1 MNHPGSAPSESSVS
15 SVSSPSIARISR
27 RHALI
32 GLAALL
38 AQAGFWSN
46 PLSAAMPAA
55 SAPAAGP
62 APATMLFYTLSQTIT
77 GHRDLS
83 AGTAGRIEQ
92 AMRSNVPG
100 FAEHLPRLGAL
111 LVTGQEAKALLAAAT
126 AADAALRELA
136 LAIVAAWYTGTVA
149 GNAAQGTKSIVV
161 AYAEALMYRTVA
173 DGQVVPTYCNYGP
186 LWWLKA
192 PPAVRVAAP
201 VAPKPVAAPAT
212 TGTPE
217 PKGKQAK

>member
-1 MNHPGSAPSESSVS
+1 MNHPGNEPSAASAPS
-15 SVSSPSIARISR
+15 SPLPSISR
-27 RHALI
+27 RHVLI

-46 PLSAAMPAA
+46 PLSAAMPA
-55 SAPAAGP
+55 SAPAAVPVPGS
-62 APATMLFYTLSQTIT
+62 MLFYTLSQTIT

-83 AGTAGRIEQ
+83 AGTASRIEH
-92 AMRSNVPG
+92 AMRTNMPG
-100 FAEHLPRLGAL
+100 FAEQLPRLGAL
-111 LVTGQEAKALLAAAT
+111 LVTGQEARTLLAAAT
-126 AADAALRELA
+126 AADPGLRELA

-149 GNAAQGTKSIVV
+149 GHAANGSKSVVV

-201 VAPKPVAAPAT
+201 VAPKPVPAPAT

>member
-1 MNHPGSAPSESSVS
+1 MHDSTPSDA
-15 SVSSPSIARISR
+15 SPPRITR

-46 PLSAAMPAA
+46 PLSAAMPSGAAAA
-55 SAPAAGP
+55 SP
-62 APATMLFYTLSQTIT
+62 APGSMLFYTLSQAIT
-77 GHRDLS
+77 GHQDLR
-83 AGTAGRIEQ
+83 AETAARIEP

-100 FAEHLPRLGAL
+100 FAEPLPALGV
-111 LVTGQEAKALLAAAT
+111 LVKTGQPANDLLAAAT
-126 AADAALRELA
+126 DTAPALRELA

-149 GNAAQGTKSIVV
+149 GNPANGSKSIVV

-192 PPAVRVAAP
+192 PPPILVSAP
-201 VAPKPVAAPAT
+201 VAPKPAPAPAT

-217 PKGKQAK
+217 PKGKQAS

>member
-1 MNHPGSAPSESSVS
+1 MNHPGSEPSATSISSL
-15 SVSSPSIARISR
+15 PNISR

-55 SAPAAGP
+55 ASAPAAGP
-62 APATMLFYTLSQTIT
+62 APGSMLFYTLSQTIT

-83 AGTAGRIEQ
+83 AGTAARIEQ
-92 AMRSNVPG
+92 AMRTNVAG
-100 FAEHLPRLGAL
+100 FAEHLPQLGAL
-111 LVTGQEAKALLAAAT
+111 LVTGQQANTLLAAAT
-126 AADAALRELA
+126 AAGPGLRELA

-149 GNAAQGTKSIVV
+149 GNAAQGTKSVVV

-192 PPAVRVAAP
+192 PPAVGVSAP
-201 VAPKPVAAPAT
+201 VAPKPAPAPAT

>member
-1 MNHPGSAPSESSVS
+1 MNHPGNAPSAASA
-15 SVSSPSIARISR
+15 SPSSLPSLGR
-27 RHALI
+27 RHVLI

-46 PLSAAMPAA
+46 PLSAAMPTPA
-55 SAPAAGP
+55 SGL

-83 AGTAGRIEQ
+83 AGTAARIEQ

-100 FAEHLPRLGAL
+100 FAEQLPRLGAL

-126 AADAALRELA
+126 AADAGLRELA
-136 LAIVAAWYTGTVA
+136 LAIVAAWYTGTVT
-149 GNAAQGTKSIVV
+149 GHAAQGSKSIVV

-192 PPAVRVAAP
+192 PPAVGVSAP
-201 VAPKPVAAPAT
+201 VAPKSVPAPAT

-217 PKGKQAK
+217 TKGKQAK

>member
-1 MNHPGSAPSESSVS
+1 
-15 SVSSPSIARISR
+15 
-27 RHALI
+27 
-32 GLAALL
+32 
-38 AQAGFWSN
+38 
-46 PLSAAMPAA
+46 
-55 SAPAAGP
+55 
-62 APATMLFYTLSQTIT
+62 FYTLSQTIT

-83 AGTAGRIEQ
+83 AGTAARIEQ

-100 FAEHLPRLGAL
+100 FAEQLPRLGAL

-126 AADAALRELA
+126 AADAGLRELA
-136 LAIVAAWYTGTVA
+136 LAIVAAWYTGTVT
-149 GNAAQGTKSIVV
+149 GHAAQGSKSIVV

-192 PPAVRVAAP
+192 PPAVGVSAP
-201 VAPKPVAAPAT
+201 VAPKPVPPPAT

>member
-1 MNHPGSAPSESSVS
+1 MQDST
-15 SVSSPSIARISR
+15 PSIPSDVAPPRITR

-55 SAPAAGP
+55 TAAPKAAPGS
-62 APATMLFYTLSQTIT
+62 MLFYTLSQEIT
-77 GHRDLS
+77 GHQDLRTE
-83 AGTAGRIEQ
+83 TAARIEQ
-92 AMRSNVPG
+92 AMRTNVPG
-100 FAEHLPRLGAL
+100 FAEHLPALGAL
-111 LVTGQEAKALLAAAT
+111 VKTGQPAKDLLAAAT
-126 AADAALRELA
+126 ATDASLRELA

-192 PPAVRVAAP
+192 PPPVLVSAP
-201 VAPKPVAAPAT
+201 VAPKPVPAPAT

-217 PKGKQAK
+217 PKGKQAS

>member
-1 MNHPGSAPSESSVS
+1 MQDSTLSTSSDAAL
-15 SVSSPSIARISR
+15 PRITR

-46 PLSAAMPAA
+46 PLSAAMPSGVAAA
-55 SAPAAGP
+55 SP
-62 APATMLFYTLSQTIT
+62 APGSMLFYTLSQAIT
-77 GHRDLS
+77 GHQDLR
-83 AGTAGRIEQ
+83 AETAARIEQ

-100 FAEHLPRLGAL
+100 FAGHLPRLGAL
-111 LVTGQEAKALLAAAT
+111 VKTGQPAKDLLAAAT
-126 AADAALRELA
+126 DADPALRELA

-149 GNAAQGTKSIVV
+149 GNPANGTKSIVV

-192 PPAVRVAAP
+192 PPPILVSAP
-201 VAPKPVAAPAT
+201 VAPKPVPAPAT

-217 PKGKQAK
+217 PKGKQVQ

>member
-1 MNHPGSAPSESSVS
+1 MNHPGSEPSATSVS
-15 SVSSPSIARISR
+15 SLPRISR

-46 PLSAAMPAA
+46 PLSAAMQAPA
-55 SAPAAGP
+55 SAPATGP

-83 AGTAGRIEQ
+83 AATAARIEQ
-92 AMRSNVPG
+92 AMRTNVPG
-100 FAEHLPRLGAL
+100 FAEQLPRLGAL
-111 LVTGQEAKALLAAAT
+111 LVTGQEAKALLAAAS
-126 AADAALRELA
+126 AADASLRELA

-192 PPAVRVAAP
+192 PPAVGVSAP
-201 VAPKPVAAPAT
+201 VAPKPVPPPAT

>member
-1 MNHPGSAPSESSVS
+1 MQDSTPSNPSDVAP
-15 SVSSPSIARISR
+15 PRITR

-46 PLSAAMPAA
+46 PLSAAMPSSTAA
-55 SAPAAGP
+55 PKAVPGS
-62 APATMLFYTLSQTIT
+62 MLFYTLSQAIT
-77 GHRDLS
+77 GHQDLPTE
-83 AGTAGRIEQ
+83 TAARIEQ
-92 AMRSNVPG
+92 AMRTNVPG
-100 FAEHLPRLGAL
+100 FAEHLPALGAL
-111 LVTGQEAKALLAAAT
+111 VKTGQPAKDLLAAAT
-126 AADAALRELA
+126 ATDASLRELA

-192 PPAVRVAAP
+192 PPPVLVSAP
-201 VAPKPVAAPAT
+201 VAPKPAPAPAT

-217 PKGKQAK
+217 PKGKQAS

>member
-1 MNHPGSAPSESSVS
+1 MNHPGNAPSAASA
-15 SVSSPSIARISR
+15 SPSSLPSLGR

-46 PLSAAMPAA
+46 PLSAAMPTPA
-55 SAPAAGP
+55 SGL

-83 AGTAGRIEQ
+83 AGTAARIEQ
-92 AMRSNVPG
+92 AMGSNVPG
-100 FAEHLPRLGAL
+100 FAEQLPRLGAL

-126 AADAALRELA
+126 AADAGLRELA
-136 LAIVAAWYTGTVA
+136 LAIVAAWYTGTVT
-149 GNAAQGTKSIVV
+149 GHAAQGSKSIVV

-192 PPAVRVAAP
+192 PPAVGVSAP
-201 VAPKPVAAPAT
+201 VAPKPVPAPAT

-217 PKGKQAK
+217 TKGKQAK

>member
-1 MNHPGSAPSESSVS
+1 MNHPGNAPSAASA
-15 SVSSPSIARISR
+15 SPSSLPSLGR

-46 PLSAAMPAA
+46 PLSAAMPAPA
-55 SAPAAGP
+55 SAPASGL

-83 AGTAGRIEQ
+83 AATAARIEQ
-92 AMRSNVPG
+92 AMRANVPG
-100 FAEHLPRLGAL
+100 FAERLPQLGAL
-111 LVTGQEAKALLAAAT
+111 LVTGQEAKVLLAAAT

-192 PPAVRVAAP
+192 PPAVRVSAP
-201 VAPKPVAAPAT
+201 VEPKPVPAPAT

>member
-1 MNHPGSAPSESSVS
+1 MKHPGSEASA
-15 SVSSPSIARISR
+15 SPLSTPRITR

-46 PLSAAMPAA
+46 PLSAAMA
-55 SAPAAGP
+55 APATAPLAGP
-62 APATMLFYTLSQTIT
+62 APGSMLFYTLSQAIT
-77 GHRDLS
+77 GHHDLR
-83 AGTAGRIEQ
+83 AETAARIEQ
-92 AMRSNVPG
+92 AMRTNVPG

-111 LVTGQEAKALLAAAT
+111 VAPGLEAQALLAAAT
-126 AADAALRELA
+126 DAGLRELA
-136 LAIVAAWYTGTVA
+136 LAIVAAWYTGTVT
-149 GNAAQGTKSIVV
+149 GHPEQGTKSVVV

-192 PPAVRVAAP
+192 PPAVRVSAP
-201 VAPKPVAAPAT
+201 VAPKPVPAPAT

>member
-1 MNHPGSAPSESSVS
+1 MQHT
-15 SVSSPSIARISR
+15 SSPPTPADPSPPRITR

-46 PLSAAMPAA
+46 PLSAAAPAA
-55 SAPAAGP
+55 TPVAGP
-62 APATMLFYTLSQTIT
+62 APGSLLFYTLSQAIT
-77 GHRDLS
+77 GHQDLRTE
-83 AGTAGRIEQ
+83 TAARIEH

-100 FAEHLPRLGAL
+100 FAAHLPQLGAL
-111 LVTGQEAKALLAAAT
+111 VKTGQPAKDLLAAAT
-126 AADAALRELA
+126 DADPALRALA

-149 GNAAQGTKSIVV
+149 GNPANGTRSIVV

-192 PPAVRVAAP
+192 PPPVRVSAP
-201 VAPKPVAAPAT
+201 VAPKPVPAPAT

-217 PKGKQAK
+217 PKGKQAQ

>member
-1 MNHPGSAPSESSVS
+1 MQDSTPSNPSDVAP
-15 SVSSPSIARISR
+15 PRITR

-46 PLSAAMPAA
+46 PLSAAMPSSTAA
-55 SAPAAGP
+55 PKAVPGS
-62 APATMLFYTLSQTIT
+62 MLFYTLSQAIT
-77 GHRDLS
+77 GHQDLPTE
-83 AGTAGRIEQ
+83 TAARIEQ
-92 AMRSNVPG
+92 AMRTNVPG
-100 FAEHLPRLGAL
+100 FAGHLPALGAL
-111 LVTGQEAKALLAAAT
+111 VKTGQPAKDLLAAAT
-126 AADAALRELA
+126 ATDASLRELA

-192 PPAVRVAAP
+192 PPPVLVSAP
-201 VAPKPVAAPAT
+201 VAPKPAPAPAT

-217 PKGKQAK
+217 PKGKQAS

>member
-1 MNHPGSAPSESSVS
+1 MKHSSSPPTPSDFSAP
-15 SVSSPSIARISR
+15 RITR

-46 PLSAAMPAA
+46 PLSAAIAAAPA
-55 SAPAAGP
+55 AAGP
-62 APATMLFYTLSQTIT
+62 APGTLLFYTLSQAIT
-77 GHRDLS
+77 GHQDLRTD
-83 AGTAGRIEQ
+83 TAARIEQ
-92 AMRSNVPG
+92 AMCSNVPG
-100 FAEHLPRLGAL
+100 FAEHLPALGAL
-111 LVTGQEAKALLAAAT
+111 VRTGQPARDLLAAAT
-126 AADAALRELA
+126 AIDASLRELA

-149 GNAAQGTKSIVV
+149 GNPANGTKSIVV
-161 AYAEALMYRTVA
+161 AYAEALMYRTMA

-192 PPAVRVAAP
+192 PPPVRVSAP
-201 VAPKPVAAPAT
+201 VAPKPVPAPAT

-217 PKGKQAK
+217 PKGKQAS

>member
-1 MNHPGSAPSESSVS
+1 MNHPGSEPSATSVS
-15 SVSSPSIARISR
+15 SLPHISR

-55 SAPAAGP
+55 ASAPAAGP
-62 APATMLFYTLSQTIT
+62 APGSMLFYTLSQTIT

-83 AGTAGRIEQ
+83 AGTAARIEQ
-92 AMRSNVPG
+92 AMRTNVAG
-100 FAEHLPRLGAL
+100 FAEHLPQLGAL
-111 LVTGQEAKALLAAAT
+111 LVTGQQANTLLAAAT
-126 AADAALRELA
+126 AAGSGLRELA

-149 GNAAQGTKSIVV
+149 GNPANGTKSIVV

-192 PPAVRVAAP
+192 PPPILVSAP
-201 VAPKPVAAPAT
+201 VAPKPAPAPAT

-217 PKGKQAK
+217 PKGKQAS

>member
-1 MNHPGSAPSESSVS
+1 MHDSTPSDAAAP
-15 SVSSPSIARISR
+15 RITR

-46 PLSAAMPAA
+46 PLSAAMPSGAVAA
-55 SAPAAGP
+55 SP
-62 APATMLFYTLSQTIT
+62 APGSMLFYTLSQAIT
-77 GHRDLS
+77 GHQQLR
-83 AGTAGRIEQ
+83 AETAARIEQ

-100 FAEHLPRLGAL
+100 FAGHLPKLGAL
-111 LVTGQEAKALLAAAT
+111 VKSGQPARELLAAAT
-126 AADAALRELA
+126 DAHPALRELA
-136 LAIVAAWYTGTVA
+136 LAIVAAWYTGTVT
-149 GNAAQGTKSIVV
+149 GNPANGTKSIVV

-192 PPAVRVAAP
+192 PPPILVSAP
-201 VAPKPVAAPAT
+201 VAPKPAPAPAT

-217 PKGKQAK
+217 PKGKQAP

>member
-1 MNHPGSAPSESSVS
+1 MHDSNPSDAAP
-15 SVSSPSIARISR
+15 PRITR

-46 PLSAAMPAA
+46 SLSAAMP
-55 SAPAAGP
+55 S
-62 APATMLFYTLSQTIT
+62 PATAPKAAPGSMLFYTLSQAIT
-77 GHRDLS
+77 GHQDLR
-83 AGTAGRIEQ
+83 AETAARIEQ

-100 FAEHLPRLGAL
+100 FAEHLPALGAL
-111 LVTGQEAKALLAAAT
+111 VRTGQPAKDLLAAAT
-126 AADAALRELA
+126 EAHPALRELA

-149 GNAAQGTKSIVV
+149 GNPANGTKSIVV

-192 PPAVRVAAP
+192 PPPILVSAP
-201 VAPKPVAAPAT
+201 VAPKPAPAPAT

-217 PKGKQAK
+217 PKGKQAP

>member
-1 MNHPGSAPSESSVS
+1 MHDSTPSDAAAP
-15 SVSSPSIARISR
+15 RITR

-46 PLSAAMPAA
+46 PLSAAMPSGAVAA
-55 SAPAAGP
+55 SP
-62 APATMLFYTLSQTIT
+62 APGSMLFYTLSQAIT
-77 GHRDLS
+77 GHQQLR
-83 AGTAGRIEQ
+83 AETAARIEQ

-100 FAEHLPRLGAL
+100 FAGHLPKLGAL
-111 LVTGQEAKALLAAAT
+111 VKSGQPAKELLAAAT
-126 AADAALRELA
+126 DAHPALRELA

-149 GNAAQGTKSIVV
+149 GNPANGTKSIVV

-192 PPAVRVAAP
+192 PPPILVSAP
-201 VAPKPVAAPAT
+201 VAPKPAPAPAT

-217 PKGKQAK
+217 PKGKQAP

>member
-1 MNHPGSAPSESSVS
+1 MNHPGSEPSAPSVS
-15 SVSSPSIARISR
+15 SLPRISR
-27 RHALI
+27 RHALM

-46 PLSAAMPAA
+46 PLSAAMPSGAAAA
-55 SAPAAGP
+55 SP
-62 APATMLFYTLSQTIT
+62 APGSMLFYTLSQAIT
-77 GHRDLS
+77 GHQDLR
-83 AGTAGRIEQ
+83 AETAARIEQ
-92 AMRSNVPG
+92 AMRSNVTG
-100 FAEHLPRLGAL
+100 FAEHLPALGAL
-111 LVTGQEAKALLAAAT
+111 VKTGQPAKDLLAAAT
-126 AADAALRELA
+126 DTAPALRELA

-149 GNAAQGTKSIVV
+149 GNPANGTKSIVV

-192 PPAVRVAAP
+192 PPPILVSAP
-201 VAPKPVAAPAT
+201 VAPKPAPAPAT

>member
-1 MNHPGSAPSESSVS
+1 MHDSNPSDAAPPRVT
-15 SVSSPSIARISR
+15 R

-46 PLSAAMPAA
+46 PLSAAMPSSATAPKAA
-55 SAPAAGP
+55 PGS
-62 APATMLFYTLSQTIT
+62 MLFYTLSQAIT
-77 GHRDLS
+77 GHQDLR
-83 AGTAGRIEQ
+83 AETAARIEH
-92 AMRSNVPG
+92 AMRSNVTG
-100 FAEHLPRLGAL
+100 FAEHLPALGAL
-111 LVTGQEAKALLAAAT
+111 VKTGQPAKDLLAAAT
-126 AADAALRELA
+126 EAHPALRELA

-149 GNAAQGTKSIVV
+149 GNPANGTKSIVV

-192 PPAVRVAAP
+192 PPPILVSAP
-201 VAPKPVAAPAT
+201 VAPKPAPAPAT

-217 PKGKQAK
+217 PKGKQAP

>member
-1 MNHPGSAPSESSVS
+1 MQDSTPSNPSDVA
-15 SVSSPSIARISR
+15 SPRITR

-46 PLSAAMPAA
+46 PLSAAMPSGAA
-55 SAPAAGP
+55 APSL
-62 APATMLFYTLSQTIT
+62 APGSMLFYTLSQAIT
-77 GHRDLS
+77 GHQDLR
-83 AGTAGRIEQ
+83 AETAARIEQ
-92 AMRSNVPG
+92 AMRTNVPG
-100 FAEHLPRLGAL
+100 FAEHLPALGAL
-111 LVTGQEAKALLAAAT
+111 VKTGQPAKDLLAAAT
-126 AADAALRELA
+126 ATDASLRELA

-192 PPAVRVAAP
+192 PPPVLVSAP
-201 VAPKPVAAPAT
+201 VAPKPAPAPAT

-217 PKGKQAK
+217 PKGKQAQ

>member
-1 MNHPGSAPSESSVS
+1 MKHPGSEPSEA
-15 SVSSPSIARISR
+15 SPSAPRISR

-55 SAPAAGP
+55 ASAPAAGL
-62 APATMLFYTLSQTIT
+62 APGSMLFYTLSQTIT

-83 AGTAGRIEQ
+83 AGTAARIEQ
-92 AMRSNVPG
+92 AMRTNVAG
-100 FAEHLPRLGAL
+100 FAEHLPQLGAL
-111 LVTGQEAKALLAAAT
+111 LVTGQQANTLLAAAT
-126 AADAALRELA
+126 AAGSGLRELA

-149 GNAAQGTKSIVV
+149 GNAAQGTKSVVV

-192 PPAVRVAAP
+192 PPAVGVSAP
-201 VAPKPVAAPAT
+201 VAPKPAPAPAT